1 MNTTIFQYALEVER
15 TRSIT
20 QAAENLLIA
29 QPNLSKA
36 IRETEE
42 ALGYTIFHRTPRGAF
57 PTEKGVRFLD
67 AARAI
72 VQQLKRME
80 QIAGDGDGR
89 VQRLSL
95 SMPRGQLPV
104 QGAGAVRRLARPVP
118 AHRAQHHRDRL
129 HGHHRQR
136 ARRRVRPRH
145 RALPPR
151 A

>member
-57 PTEKGVRFLD
+57 PTEKG
-67 AARAI
+67 APISSTCCATC
-72 VQQLKRME
+72 
-80 QIAGDGDGR
+80 
-89 VQRLSL
+89 
-95 SMPRGQLPV
+95 
-104 QGAGAVRRLARPVP
+104 P
-118 AHRAQHHRDRL
+118 A
-129 HGHHRQR
+129 
-136 ARRRVRPRH
+136 PS
-145 RALPPR
+145 
-151 A
+151 